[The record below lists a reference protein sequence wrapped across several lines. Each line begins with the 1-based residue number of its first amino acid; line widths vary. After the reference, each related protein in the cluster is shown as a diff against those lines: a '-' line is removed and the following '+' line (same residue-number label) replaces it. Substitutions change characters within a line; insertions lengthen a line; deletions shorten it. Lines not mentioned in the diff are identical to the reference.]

1 MLPAGGFHTW
11 QPFAQSSTDLNRSTA
26 PEKKSSRHNPQHA
39 SWLIHGSVP
48 SFSPTIVNEAVGKSQ
63 AFIDNRLLGLPGPY
77 HWHVIGTFNTCSQG
91 PTHRSLTDSGGGYNL
106 EGADFPRTTPRP
118 FQSAVFT
125 FHLRVP
131 PNLHFNQVLKIKL
144 SLRTYGCYVVF
155 RPLGYLS

>member
-91 PTHRSLTDSGGGYNL
+91 PTHRSLTDSGGGLQPWRCRLSTYHSPT
-106 EGADFPRTTPRP
+106 FPIGGPHFSP
-118 FQSAVFT
+118 KGPAQS
-125 FHLRVP
+125 
-131 PNLHFNQVLKIKL
+131 HFNQVLKIKL